1 MVRAWIEN
9 GAKASPDKR
18 SAHPGGLQQRFG
30 ASKEVQAGSRNR
42 RAERLVSCGMM
53 ANMIRRALVVLLAAV
68 APVAAQTAT
77 ARVSLR
83 LDSATTL
90 SFVARGF
97 ELRVGHPDEQVELT
111 KTTDS
116 ATPDLVRVAESRALL
131 PEVVVE
137 VFDSAAA
144 PVMTLRLTG
153 VTIASDRVR
162 LSAARSTLEQQR
174 IAQQEAA
181 SSLTSDYQE
190 AERQLATAE
199 ELGKTRVTTRQD
211 LARARD
217 RASDL
222 KQRLE
227 LLRQRQAIVMRQ
239 LQTMGSVDET
249 LTLHFQHMDIESR

>member
-1 MVRAWIEN
+1 
-9 GAKASPDKR
+9 
-18 SAHPGGLQQRFG
+18 
-30 ASKEVQAGSRNR
+30 
-42 RAERLVSCGMM
+42 M
-53 ANMIRRALVVLLAAV
+53 ANIIRNSLVVLLAAV
-68 APVAAQTAT
+68 APLAPVAAQTAT

-83 LDSATTL
+83 LDSAASL
-90 SFVARGF
+90 SFLARGF

-111 KTTDS
+111 KSTDP
-116 ATPDLVRVAESRALL
+116 ATPDLVRVAESRAVL

-144 PVMTLRLTG
+144 PVMTLRLAG

-162 LSAARSTLEQQR
+162 LSTARSALEQQR

-190 AERQLATAE
+190 AERQLAMAE
-199 ELGKTRVTTRQD
+199 ELGKTRIATRQD

-222 KQRLE
+222 KQRLD
-227 LLRQRQAIVMRQ
+227 LLRQRQAIVTRQ
-239 LQTMGSVDET
+239 LQMMGSVDET
-249 LTLHFQHMDIESR
+249 LTLHFEHMDIESR

>member
-1 MVRAWIEN
+1 MTNVI
-9 GAKASPDKR
+9 R
-18 SAHPGGLQQRFG
+18 S
-30 ASKEVQAGSRNR
+30 
-42 RAERLVSCGMM
+42 
-53 ANMIRRALVVLLAAV
+53 ALVVLLAAV

-90 SFVARGF
+90 SFLARDF
-97 ELRVGHPDEQVELT
+97 ELRAGPPDELVELT
-111 KTTDS
+111 KSTDA
-116 ATPDLVRVAESRALL
+116 ATPALVHVAEARALL

-144 PVMTLRLTG
+144 AVMTLRLTG
-153 VTIASDRVR
+153 VTIAADRVR
-162 LSAARSTLEQQR
+162 PSTARAVLEQQR

-190 AERQLATAE
+190 AERQLTMAE
-199 ELGKTRVTTRQD
+199 ELGKTRITTRQE

-222 KQRLE
+222 KQRLD
-227 LLRQRQAIVMRQ
+227 LLRQRQATVTRQ